1 MVDEIFDY
9 PAYLIAKK
17 AVDDQSLNQQVWA
30 TMHHW
35 IKNRQATVSKIKI
48 LEVGAGIGT
57 MIERFLD
64 EELVKDSVYTAIEQ
78 EVHFKENAFNYLNNL
93 YKYTINVDG
102 ENWYIENR
110 YCKTTVKWVTG
121 DATNINEIIDEHDYD
136 IVISHAVI
144 DLMPVPVF
152 LPLLFKHLKAGSAFY
167 FSLNFS
173 GKTEFLPVLENDEH
187 IYREYHKDMDRRF
200 NHLNWRA
207 SQTGEELGSWLINQ
221 GHKVEATG
229 PSDWQLSE
237 DIDNTQALFI
247 LNILQTMEKAL
258 NGLPELDDWLTVRY
272 QQLKAGELSLKIS
285 NVDYFGKI

>member
-152 LPLLFKHLKAGSAFY
+152 LPLLFK
-167 FSLNFS
+167 
-173 GKTEFLPVLENDEH
+173 TP
-187 IYREYHKDMDRRF
+187 
-200 NHLNWRA
+200 
-207 SQTGEELGSWLINQ
+207 
-221 GHKVEATG
+221 
-229 PSDWQLSE
+229 
-237 DIDNTQALFI
+237 
-247 LNILQTMEKAL
+247 
-258 NGLPELDDWLTVRY
+258 
-272 QQLKAGELSLKIS
+272 
-285 NVDYFGKI
+285 